1 MTPEQFRQ
9 YGHQLIDLIA
19 DYRQSVGERPVM
31 AQVQPGYLKS
41 ALPQGAPQQGEPF
54 QAILDDV
61 DKLVMPGLSHW
72 QHPDFYGY
80 FPSNGTL
87 SSVLGDFLS
96 TGLGVLGLSWQS
108 SPALSE
114 LEETTLDWLRQLLG
128 LSDQWSGVIQD
139 TASSSTLV
147 ALICARERAT
157 DHAQVRAGLQGQAR
171 PLVVYVSAHAHSSV
185 DKAALLAGFGRD
197 NIRLIATDEHFAMQP
212 EALREAIAKD
222 LAAGNQPCAVVA
234 TTGTTTTT
242 ALDPLR
248 PIGEIAQANQLWLH
262 VDSAM
267 AGSAMILP
275 ECRWMWD
282 GIELADSVVV
292 NAHKWLGVAFDCS
305 IYYVRDPQHLIRV
318 MSTNPSYLQ
327 SAVDGEVKNLR
338 DWGIPLGRRF
348 RALKLWF
355 MLRSEGVEALQQR
368 LRRDLDNA
376 RWLAEQVQA
385 APDWA
390 LLAPVQLQTL
400 CIRHCP
406 QGLEGA
412 ELDAHTRAWA
422 ERLNASGDAYV
433 TPATLN
439 GAWMVRVSVG
449 ALPTEREHV
458 ERLWARLQS
467 VVIN

>member
-19 DYRQSVGERPVM
+19 DYRQNIAERPVM
-31 AQVQPGYLKS
+31 AQVEPGYLKQ
-41 ALPQGAPQQGEPF
+41 ALPSQAPQQGEAF
-54 QAILDDV
+54 EAILSDV
-61 DKLVMPGLSHW
+61 DKLLMPGLSHW

-128 LSDQWSGVIQD
+128 LSAQWSGVIQD
-139 TASSSTLV
+139 TASTSTLV
-147 ALICARERAT
+147 ALISARERAT
-157 DHAQVRAGLQGQAR
+157 DYALVRGGLQAETR

-197 NIRLIATDEHFAMQP
+197 NIRLIATDDAFAMDPQ
-212 EALREAIAKD
+212 ALRAVIEQD
-222 LAAGNQPCAVVA
+222 LAAGNHPCAVVA
-234 TTGTTTTT
+234 TTGTTATT

-248 PIGEIAQANQLWLH
+248 AIGEVTQAHDLWLH

-376 RWLAEQVQA
+376 RWLAEQVEA
-385 APDWA
+385 AEQWR

-400 CIRHCP
+400 CIQHRP
-406 QGLEGA
+406 EGMEGEA
-412 ELDAHTRAWA
+412 LDAHTQAWA
-422 ERLNASGDAYV
+422 QRLNASGAAYV

-439 GAWMVRVSVG
+439 GRWMVRVSVG
-449 ALPTEREHV
+449 ALPTERGDV
-458 ERLWARLQS
+458 QRLWQNLQD
-467 VVIN
+467 VVRG

>member
-1 MTPEQFRQ
+1 M
-9 YGHQLIDLIA
+9 IDLIA
-19 DYRQSVGERPVM
+19 DYRQTIAERPVM
-31 AQVQPGYLKS
+31 AQVEPGYLKA
-41 ALPQGAPQQGEPF
+41 ALPVAAPHQGEPF
-54 QAILDDV
+54 EAILDDFN
-61 DKLVMPGLSHW
+61 KLVMPGLAHW

-128 LSDQWSGVIQD
+128 LSTQWSGVIQD
-139 TASSSTLV
+139 TASTSTLV
-147 ALICARERAT
+147 ALICARERASDFALT
-157 DHAQVRAGLQGQAR
+157 RGGLQGQPK
-171 PLVVYVSAHAHSSV
+171 PLIVYASAHAHSSV
-185 DKAALLAGFGRD
+185 DKAALLAGFGRE
-197 NIRLIATDEHFAMQP
+197 NIRLIATDEQFAMQP
-212 EALREAIAKD
+212 AALQAAIEAD
-222 LAAGNQPCAVVA
+222 LAAGNQPCAIVA

-242 ALDPLR
+242 ALDPLAA
-248 PIGEIAQANQLWLH
+248 IGAISQAHQLWLH

-348 RALKLWF
+348 RALKLWL

-376 RWLAEQVQA
+376 RWLAAQVEA
-385 APDWA
+385 AEDWQV
-390 LLAPVQLQTL
+390 LAPVQLQTL

-406 QGLEGA
+406 DGLEGA
-412 ELDAHTRAWA
+412 ALDAHTRAWA
-422 ERLNASGDAYV
+422 DRLNGSGLAYV
-433 TPATLN
+433 TPATLE
-439 GAWMVRVSVG
+439 GQWMVRVSVG

-458 ERLWARLQS
+458 ERLWANLQA
-467 VVIN
+467 VVSA